1 MSNALNPK
9 FDESPCNGV
18 KETKMSM
25 EVDQPSYSED
35 DEELTESR
43 IKAFLDEKVL
53 HAHYT
58 ALIMFLTLTVINT

>member
-25 EVDQPSYSED
+25 ED